1 MNFQLFST
9 KKWNMIEIMTAYS
22 SGRLVDKEEH
32 RPAGAVFLHKNQVA
46 AGHTVPLTV
55 RVTVPG
61 VTA

>member
-9 KKWNMIEIMTAYS
+9 KKWFILEIIPAYRI
-22 SGRLVDKEEH
+22 GRLPGKGKTPPV
-32 RPAGAVFLHKNQVA
+32 RAVFLHKKRVF

>member
-1 MNFQLFST
+1 
-9 KKWNMIEIMTAYS
+9 MIEIMTAYG

-46 AGHTVPLTV
+46 AGHTVPLTI

>member
-1 MNFQLFST
+1 
-9 KKWNMIEIMTAYS
+9 MIEMMTAYS

-32 RPAGAVFLHKNQVA
+32 RPTGAVFLHKKRVF

>member
-9 KKWNMIEIMTAYS
+9 KKWFILEMITAYRID
-22 SGRLVDKEEH
+22 RLPGKGKTPPV
-32 RPAGAVFLHKNQVA
+32 RAVFLHKKRVF
-46 AGHTVPLTV
+46 AGYTVPLTV

>member
-1 MNFQLFST
+1 MST
-9 KKWNMIEIMTAYS
+9 LL
-22 SGRLVDKEEH
+22 R
-32 RPAGAVFLHKNQVA
+32 AVFLHKKRVF